1 MLKRYL
7 VLSVATA
14 AFSLPSLVYAA
25 QQNILS
31 VHILNQQTGKP
42 AADVTVT
49 LEKKADNGWLQL
61 NTAKTDKDGR
71 IKALWP
77 EQTATTGDYR
87 VVFKTGDY
95 FKKQNLESFFPEIPV
110 EFHINK
116 VNEHYH
122 VPLLLREGAN
132 KQVISSQA
140 DSLIKISR
148 IWADFFPANTSNQPI

>member
-7 VLSVATA
+7 VLSVVTA

-116 VNEHYH
+116 
-122 VPLLLREGAN
+122 
-132 KQVISSQA
+132 
-140 DSLIKISR
+140 
-148 IWADFFPANTSNQPI
+148 

>member
-7 VLSVATA
+7 VLSVVTA

-77 EQTATTGDYR
+77 ELQLRAITVSYLKPGTISR
-87 VVFKTGDY
+87 
-95 FKKQNLESFFPEIPV
+95 
-110 EFHINK
+110 NK
-116 VNEHYH
+116 ILKVSSLRS
-122 VPLLLREGAN
+122 PLN
-132 KQVISSQA
+132 FI
-140 DSLIKISR
+140 LIK
-148 IWADFFPANTSNQPI
+148 

>member
-1 MLKRYL
+1 MESKRESILKQKEEAEL
-7 VLSVATA
+7 KV
-14 AFSLPSLVYAA
+14 
-25 QQNILS
+25 QQCENKIKILENRKR
-31 VHILNQQTGKP
+31 H
-42 AADVTVT
+42 

-122 VPLLLREGAN
+122 VPLLL
-132 KQVISSQA
+132 SQYGY
-140 DSLIKISR
+140 STYRGS
-148 IWADFFPANTSNQPI
+148 